1 MGMYLNKTLGDLRG
15 MQLGLLG
22 NLLLAKLEGQEILNK
37 TIGATD
43 ADNQPLKPIVTEYFE
58 KEAELTRDAIVT
70 FLTDPD
76 NIHWT
81 VSNLKASVEIEN
93 MSTSGPLLATVTTT
107 TQNVVT
113 PTSVAGPTNTYGAML
128 PGAMTAVGYS
138 TGVGL
143 GVVAEPLVMAKN
155 GGRHGANLVATGHA
169 HIGITDI
176 VPGSDTTEQDN
187 TFTKVQLFRHN
198 IKMDALK

>member
-1 MGMYLNKTLGDLRG
+1 MYLDKTLDDLRA
-15 MQLGLLG
+15 MQKGLLG
-22 NLLLAKLEGQEILNK
+22 NLLLAKLEGQQILNK

-43 ADNQPLKPIVTEYFE
+43 ADDQPLKPIVTEYFE
-58 KEAELTRDAIVT
+58 KEAELTRDAIIT

-93 MSTSGPLLATVTTT
+93 FHTSGPLLASVTTT

-113 PTSVAGPTNTYGAML
+113 PGIPIGAEFSATT
-128 PGAMTAVGYS
+128 GVGYS

-169 HIGITDI
+169 HIGITDV

-187 TFTKVQLFRHN
+187 TFTKVQLFKHN